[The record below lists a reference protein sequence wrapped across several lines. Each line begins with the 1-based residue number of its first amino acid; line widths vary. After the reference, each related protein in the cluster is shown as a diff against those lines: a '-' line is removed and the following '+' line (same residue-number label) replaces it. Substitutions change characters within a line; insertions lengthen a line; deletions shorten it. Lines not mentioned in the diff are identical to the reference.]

1 MENAVVNVVN
11 TGSDGNAYIVSV
23 GNIKF
28 MLDAGMPI
36 DKIRKANKNKI
47 LDIKYVFIS
56 HSHKDHLRNMAE
68 LTNSGV
74 RYIYTAGE
82 FDYKN
87 MVVCGM
93 EQNHD
98 ITCYGYSID
107 IPQENVMIHYYTDT
121 ATININSNFIAKN
134 RKHFW
139 IVECDY
145 TNETMIYNDNN
156 ESAQVVLRN
165 RRTRET
171 HLSDNKVIEFFNRKD
186 IKADAVLFVHK
197 SSLNFDKQLFDTK
210 MAEYLPN
217 LKYCVAHN
225 KTIYSFNPKRIEV
238 IKNGYR

>member
-23 GNIKF
+23 GNTKF

-82 FDYKN
+82 FNYKN

-107 IPQENVMIHYYTDT
+107 FPQENVMIHYYTDT
-121 ATININSNFIAKN
+121 VSININQNFIAKN
-134 RKHFW
+134 QKHYW
-139 IVECDY
+139 IVECDF
-145 TNETMIYNDNN
+145 TNETMIYNDNH
-156 ESAQVVLRN
+156 ESAQVILRN
-165 RRTRET
+165 VRTRET
-171 HLSDNKVIEFFNRKD
+171 HLSDNAVIEFFKRKD

-197 SSLNFDKQLFDTK
+197 SSLNFDLQLFDSK
-210 MAEYLPN
+210 MAKYLPN
-217 LKYCVAHN
+217 LNYKVAN
-225 KTIYSFNPKRIEV
+225 NRRIYEFNSDGIKV
-238 IKNGYR
+238 IKK